1 MSREAQDS
9 EARRR
14 YKSLIRLSR
23 IGGARSRG
31 RTHAKRKYGTP
42 LSSVISSQVGCFLFG
57 SNGVMIAFRGPSA
70 RSAIIPLRHSEN
82 G

>member
-14 YKSLIRLSR
+14 YKSLIRLSQ

-42 LSSVISSQVGCFLFG
+42 LSSVFPARWD
-57 SNGVMIAFRGPSA
+57 AFCSVQMA
-70 RSAIIPLRHSEN
+70 S
-82 G
+82 